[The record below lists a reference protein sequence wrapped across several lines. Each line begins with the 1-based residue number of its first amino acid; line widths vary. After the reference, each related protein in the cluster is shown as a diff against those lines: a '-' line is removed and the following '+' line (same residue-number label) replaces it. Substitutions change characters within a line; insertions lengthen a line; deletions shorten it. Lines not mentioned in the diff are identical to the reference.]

1 MAYYKQRVL
10 PNLYHDA
17 QTILPHED
25 LERYKPGG
33 FHPVNLGDTFQR
45 GRYTIR
51 HKLGY
56 GGFSTVWLAYD
67 QDAPQWASIKVKSAA
82 VSTEDLDQDPE
93 ISILKQLERRY
104 AESSQREPM
113 PSVRLLDCFHH
124 TGPNGTHN
132 CLVMELLGPSLSD
145 VLECYDYR
153 EETFRPDTVLRASCQ
168 LLDALAFFH
177 QEGFAHGDVSS
188 ANVAFTCKNAMKS
201 EEDLFDTI
209 GDPVTAA
216 YTNTEIPWS
225 PELPKHLVQYTV
237 WPGWYEASDEDLRL
251 LDLGLAFPVG
261 NTVTGIAQPWDL
273 RSPETFFIGSF
284 DYRHDL
290 WRAGCVIYSLYYQKQ
305 PFISFGGK
313 DVWFIRK
320 LVTKLGPLPDN
331 WQNRWEDIQRQ
342 SQYAQNDDPEP
353 IVETF
358 EPRRNAII
366 SSCNDDDGDYEKD
379 EYTEHDCAGLDSLLW
394 VLKGLLQY
402 QPDKRLSLQE
412 ATSHIR
418 LKWTDYRRE

>member
-1 MAYYKQRVL
+1 
-10 PNLYHDA
+10 
-17 QTILPHED
+17 
-25 LERYKPGG
+25 
-33 FHPVNLGDTFQR
+33 
-45 GRYTIR
+45 
-51 HKLGY
+51 
-56 GGFSTVWLAYD
+56 
-67 QDAPQWASIKVKSAA
+67 
-82 VSTEDLDQDPE
+82 
-93 ISILKQLERRY
+93 
-104 AESSQREPM
+104 
-113 PSVRLLDCFHH
+113 
-124 TGPNGTHN
+124 
-132 CLVMELLGPSLSD
+132 
-145 VLECYDYR
+145 
-153 EETFRPDTVLRASCQ
+153 
-168 LLDALAFFH
+168 
-177 QEGFAHGDVSS
+177 
-188 ANVAFTCKNAMKS
+188 MKS

-290 WRAGCVIYSLYYQKQ
+290 WRAGCVVGIFSAYSNYLTRSFHDIPPPGLTVRSQIYSLYYQKR

-342 SQYAQNDDPEP
+342 SQYAQNDGEFL
-353 IVETF
+353 T
-358 EPRRNAII
+358 
-366 SSCNDDDGDYEKD
+366 G
-379 EYTEHDCAGLDSLLW
+379 
-394 VLKGLLQY
+394 
-402 QPDKRLSLQE
+402 
-412 ATSHIR
+412 
-418 LKWTDYRRE
+418 